1 MFCAFQTGGVPQR
14 GYNMKRNDNKRNDTA
29 FDPAR
34 GVSPGERAGRA
45 VRRHVLMFRGA
56 ILLLLAAYLGGVG
69 CVLYADTQVSS
80 RLRGVFLLA
89 VGTALALR
97 LLLAVWDELTRRR
110 VSRKDLQT
118 RRDYNAY
125 LAHWRKDAASRN
137 AALLAMA
144 KQDLCLGQPEQTLR
158 DLDGV
163 TGGRLTKAQLKTFYF
178 YQAAAARLTGDEGL
192 CADALLRCKGI
203 PLEQPEY
210 LTDTELDTLFRAD
223 TPEAAQQVELA
234 DAVSVWGGAKPRQRP
249 VLLPLWSGFQV
260 GYTAWYYGVAALLP
274 YRYEYRTGFAMLS
287 LVLIFW
293 GWAALALALLYR
305 ADAWLW
311 PRLQR
316 TSQRILVGLTTAL
329 AVLLVLVWLVGYGL
343 LLAAVQEPEEDLGDG
358 LLLVT
363 DQHFLDPDT
372 YTYYQ
377 AHGPFLRSYYG
388 SVDSEEDEEAPS
400 EATESE
406 PQPEASDSAAQP
418 EAASDAGDGE
428 TAEAAAQTPEGEA
441 LLLIAQYLADSGEL
455 DGTDLDA
462 LELRYSAKGSLY
474 AVLWSEPW
482 EEDETVTAR
491 GRLVYDRESANAK
504 CYLFVCYQDYLAAD
518 GSEAKSTSI
527 LEFYAV
533 NKVSGEVIP
542 GDKHSWSDTGSAE
555 YREATGE

>member
-1 MFCAFQTGGVPQR
+1 MNQKNKERKDSAF
-14 GYNMKRNDNKRNDTA
+14 
-29 FDPAR
+29 AR
-34 GVSPGERAGRA
+34 SGAGSPGEQAGRA
-45 VRRHVLMFRGA
+45 VRRHALIFRGA

-69 CVLYADTQVSS
+69 CVLYADTKVSS

-125 LAHWRKDAASRN
+125 LACWRKDAASRN

-144 KQDLCLGQPEQTLR
+144 KQDLCLGQPEQALG
-158 DLDGV
+158 DLD
-163 TGGRLTKAQLKTFYF
+163 TPMPEKLSKAQLKTLFF
-178 YQAAAARLTGDEGL
+178 YQAAAARLTGDERL
-192 CADALLRCKGI
+192 CADAPLRCKGI
-203 PLEQPEY
+203 PLEGPGY

-234 DAVSVWGGAKPRQRP
+234 DAVSVWGGGKPRQRS
-249 VLLPLWSGFQV
+249 VLLPLWGAFQV

-274 YRYEYRTGFAMLS
+274 YRYEYRTGFAVLS

-293 GWAALALALLYR
+293 GWAALALVLLYK

-311 PRLQR
+311 PRLQSI
-316 TSQRILVGLTTAL
+316 SQRILVGLTTAL
-329 AVLLVLVWLVGYGL
+329 AVLLVLVCLVGYGL
-343 LLAAVQEPEEDLGDG
+343 LMAAFQDPEEDIGDG
-358 LLLVT
+358 LLIVT
-363 DQHFLDPDT
+363 DENYLRPERNT

-388 SVDSEEDEEAPS
+388 PVEDEEDEAS
-400 EATESE
+400 SATGSAA
-406 PQPEASDSAAQP
+406 QPEASDSAVQP
-418 EAASDAGDGE
+418 EVESTVDTE
-428 TAEAAAQTPEGEA
+428 EPVSAEAPEEEA
-441 LLLIAQYLADSGEL
+441 LLLIAQYLADGGEL
-455 DGTDLDA
+455 DGTDLGA

-504 CYLFVCYQDYLAAD
+504 CYLFVYYQDYLAAD

-542 GDKHSWSDTGSAE
+542 GDKHSWSDIASEA

>member
-1 MFCAFQTGGVPQR
+1 MRQ
-14 GYNMKRNDNKRNDTA
+14 NDNSFERSGA
-29 FDPAR
+29 S
-34 GVSPGERAGRA
+34 SPGTRAGRA
-45 VRRHVLMFRGA
+45 VRRHALMFRGV

-69 CVLYADTQVSS
+69 YVLYADTKVSS

-110 VSRKDLQT
+110 VTRKDLQT

-125 LAHWRKDAASRN
+125 LARWRKDAASRN

-144 KQDLCLGQPEQTLR
+144 KQDLCLGQPEQALR
-158 DLDGV
+158 DLDA
-163 TGGRLTKAQLKTFYF
+163 LTPEKLNKAQLKTLYF
-178 YQAAAARLTGDEGL
+178 YQAAAARFTGDEGL

-210 LTDTELDTLFRAD
+210 LTETELDTLFRAD
-223 TPEAAQQVELA
+223 TPEAAQQAELA
-234 DAVSVWGGAKPRQRP
+234 DAVSVWGGAAPRQRS
-249 VLLPLWSGFQV
+249 VLLPLWGAFQV

-293 GWAALALALLYR
+293 GWAALALVLLYK

-311 PRLQR
+311 PRLQ
-316 TSQRILVGLTTAL
+316 SGLQRFFVGLTTAL
-329 AVLLVLVWLVGYGL
+329 VVLLVLVCLVGYGL
-343 LLAAVQEPEEDLGDG
+343 LMAAVQDPEEEIGDG
-358 LLLVT
+358 LLIVT
-363 DQHFLDPDT
+363 DEDYLRPEHNT

-388 SVDSEEDEEAPS
+388 PVEDEEDEAS
-400 EATESE
+400 SAADSAA
-406 PQPEASDSAAQP
+406 QPEASDSAAQP
-418 EAASDAGDGE
+418 ETESDAGDGA
-428 TAEAAAQTPEGEA
+428 TAEAAAETPEEEA
-441 LLLIAQYLADSGEL
+441 LLLIAQSLADSGEL
-455 DGTDLDA
+455 DSADLDA
-462 LELRYSAKGSLY
+462 LTLRYSAKGSLY
-474 AVLWSEPW
+474 AVLWSAPW
-482 EEDETVTAR
+482 EEDESVTTR
-491 GRLVYDRESANAK
+491 GRLVYDRESANGK
-504 CYLFVCYQDYLAAD
+504 CYLFVYYQDYLAAD

-533 NKVSGEVIP
+533 NKVSGEVIS
-542 GDKHSWSDTGSAE
+542 GDKHSWSDVASEA

>member
-1 MFCAFQTGGVPQR
+1 MNQKNKERKGSAF
-14 GYNMKRNDNKRNDTA
+14 
-29 FDPAR
+29 AR
-34 GVSPGERAGRA
+34 TRAGSPGERAGWA
-45 VRRHVLMFRGA
+45 VRRHALIFRGA

-69 CVLYADTQVSS
+69 CVLYADTRVSS

-110 VSRKDLQT
+110 VSWKDLQT

-125 LAHWRKDAASRN
+125 LARWRKDAASRN

-144 KQDLCLGQPEQTLR
+144 KQDLCLGQPEQALG
-158 DLDGV
+158 DLDA
-163 TGGRLTKAQLKTFYF
+163 LTPEKLSKAQLKTLFF
-178 YQAAAARLTGDEGL
+178 YQAAAARFTGDEGL

-203 PLEQPEY
+203 PLEGLGY

-234 DAVSVWGGAKPRQRP
+234 DAVSVWGGRKPRQRS
-249 VLLPLWSGFQV
+249 VLLPLWGAFQV

-274 YRYEYRTGFAMLS
+274 YRYEYRTGFTVLS
-287 LVLIFW
+287 LVVIFW
-293 GWAALALALLYR
+293 GWAALALMLLYR
-305 ADAWLW
+305 ADVWLW
-311 PRLQR
+311 PRLQS
-316 TSQRILVGLTTAL
+316 TSQRVLVGLTTAL
-329 AVLLVLVWLVGYGL
+329 AVLLVLVCLVGYGL
-343 LLAAVQEPEEDLGDG
+343 LMAAFQDPEEETEDG
-358 LLLVT
+358 LLIVT
-363 DQHFLDPDT
+363 DENYLRPEHNT

-406 PQPEASDSAAQP
+406 PQAEVSDSAAQP
-418 EAASDAGDGE
+418 ETERAVDTEEPVS
-428 TAEAAAQTPEGEA
+428 AETPEEEA

-455 DGTDLDA
+455 DGTELDA
-462 LELRYSAKGSLY
+462 LALRYSAKGSLY

-504 CYLFVCYQDYLAAD
+504 CYLFVYYQDYLAAD

-542 GDKHSWSDTGSAE
+542 GDRHSWSDVASEA

>member
-1 MFCAFQTGGVPQR
+1 MRQ
-14 GYNMKRNDNKRNDTA
+14 NDNSFERSGA
-29 FDPAR
+29 S
-34 GVSPGERAGRA
+34 SPGTRAGRA
-45 VRRHVLMFRGA
+45 VRRHALLFRGV

-69 CVLYADTQVSS
+69 YVLYADTKVSS

-110 VSRKDLQT
+110 VTRKDLQT

-125 LAHWRKDAASRN
+125 LARWRKDAASRN

-158 DLDGV
+158 DLDA
-163 TGGRLTKAQLKTFYF
+163 LTPEKLSKAQLKTLFF

-203 PLEQPEY
+203 PLEGPGY
-210 LTDTELDTLFRAD
+210 LTDTELDTLLRTD
-223 TPEAAQQVELA
+223 TPQPAQLAELA
-234 DAVSVWGGAKPRQRP
+234 DAVSVWGGIAPRQRSL
-249 VLLPLWSGFQV
+249 LLPLWGAFQV

-274 YRYEYRTGFAMLS
+274 YRYEYRTGFAVLS

-293 GWAALALALLYR
+293 GWAALALVLIYN

-311 PRLQR
+311 PRLQ
-316 TSQRILVGLTTAL
+316 SGLQRLFVGLTTAL
-329 AVLLVLVWLVGYGL
+329 AVLLVLVCLVGYGL
-343 LLAAVQEPEEDLGDG
+343 LMAAFQDPEEDIGDG
-358 LLLVT
+358 LLIVT
-363 DQHFLDPDT
+363 DEDYLRPEHNT

-388 SVDSEEDEEAPS
+388 PVEDEEDEGGETGEDGAS
-400 EATESE
+400 SAADSAA
-406 PQPEASDSAAQP
+406 QPETSDSAAQP
-418 EAASDAGDGE
+418 ETESDAGDGE
-428 TAEAAAQTPEGEA
+428 AEDSAQTGEEEA
-441 LLLIAQYLADSGEL
+441 LLLIAQSLADSGEL
-455 DGTDLDA
+455 DSADLDA
-462 LELRYSAKGSLY
+462 LTLRYSAKGSLY
-474 AVLWSEPW
+474 AVLWSAPW
-482 EEDETVTAR
+482 AEDESVTTR
-491 GRLVYDRESANAK
+491 GRLVYDRESANGK
-504 CYLFVCYQDYLAAD
+504 CYLFVYYQDYLAAD

-533 NKVSGEVIP
+533 NKVSGEVIS
-542 GDKHSWSDTGSAE
+542 GDKHSWSDVASEA

>member
-1 MFCAFQTGGVPQR
+1 MNQKNKERTGSAFAHTRAG
-14 GYNMKRNDNKRNDTA
+14 
-29 FDPAR
+29 
-34 GVSPGERAGRA
+34 SPGERAGRA
-45 VRRHVLMFRGA
+45 VRRHALIFRGA
-56 ILLLLAAYLGGVG
+56 ILFLLAAYLGGVG
-69 CVLYADTQVSS
+69 CVLYADTKVSS

-125 LAHWRKDAASRN
+125 LARWRKDAASRN

-144 KQDLCLGQPEQTLR
+144 KQDLCLGQPEQALR
-158 DLDGV
+158 DLD
-163 TGGRLTKAQLKTFYF
+163 TLTPEKLSKAQLKTLFF

-203 PLEQPEY
+203 PLEGPGY

-234 DAVSVWGGAKPRQRP
+234 DAVSVWGGRTPRQRS
-249 VLLPLWSGFQV
+249 VLLPLWGAFQV

-274 YRYEYRTGFAMLS
+274 YRYEYRTGFAVLS

-293 GWAALALALLYR
+293 GWAALALVLIYK
-305 ADAWLW
+305 ADTWLR
-311 PRLQR
+311 PRLQS

-329 AVLLVLVWLVGYGL
+329 AVLLVLVCLVGYGL
-343 LLAAVQEPEEDLGDG
+343 LMAAFQDPEEDIGDG
-358 LLLVT
+358 LLIVT
-363 DQHFLDPDT
+363 DENYLRPEHNT

-388 SVDSEEDEEAPS
+388 PVEDEEDEAS
-400 EATESE
+400 SATDSAA
-406 PQPEASDSAAQP
+406 QPEASDSAVQP
-418 EAASDAGDGE
+418 EAESAVDTEEPVS
-428 TAEAAAQTPEGEA
+428 AETPEEEA
-441 LLLIAQYLADSGEL
+441 LLLIAQSLANSGEL

-504 CYLFVCYQDYLAAD
+504 CYLFVYYQDYLAAD

-533 NKVSGEVIP
+533 NKLSGEVIP
-542 GDKHSWSDTGSAE
+542 GDKHSWSDVASEA

>member
-1 MFCAFQTGGVPQR
+1 MRQ
-14 GYNMKRNDNKRNDTA
+14 NDNLFERPGT
-29 FDPAR
+29 P
-34 GVSPGERAGRA
+34 SPGQRAGRA
-45 VRRHVLMFRGA
+45 VRRHALLFRGV

-69 CVLYADTQVSS
+69 YVLYADTRVSS
-80 RLRGVFLLA
+80 RFWGVFLLA

-110 VSRKDLQT
+110 VTRKDLQT

-125 LAHWRKDAASRN
+125 LARWRKDAASRN

-144 KQDLCLGQPEQTLR
+144 KQDLCLGQPEQALR
-158 DLDGV
+158 DLDA
-163 TGGRLTKAQLKTFYF
+163 LTPEELNKAQLKTLYF

-203 PLEQPEY
+203 PLAEY
-210 LTDTELDTLFRAD
+210 LTEMELDTLFRAD

-234 DAVSVWGGAKPRQRP
+234 DAVSVWGGEAPRQRS
-249 VLLPLWSGFQV
+249 VLLPLWGAFQV

-274 YRYEYRTGFAMLS
+274 YRYEYRTGFAILS

-293 GWAALALALLYR
+293 GWAALALVLLYR

-311 PRLQR
+311 PRLRSMAQR
-316 TSQRILVGLTTAL
+316 LFVVVTTAL
-329 AVLLVLVWLVGYGL
+329 AVLLVLVCLVGYGL
-343 LLAAVQEPEEDLGDG
+343 LMAAFQDPEEDIGDG
-358 LLLVT
+358 LLIVT
-363 DQHFLDPDT
+363 DENYLRPEHNT

-388 SVDSEEDEEAPS
+388 PVEDEEGG
-400 EATESE
+400 EAGEDGASSAAGSAA
-406 PQPEASDSAAQP
+406 QPEASDSAAQP
-418 EAASDAGDGE
+418 ETESAADAE
-428 TAEAAAQTPEGEA
+428 ESVSAQTGEEEA
-441 LLLIAQYLADSGEL
+441 LLLIAQSLADSGEL
-455 DGTDLDA
+455 DGADLDA
-462 LELRYSAKGSLY
+462 LTLRYSAKGSLY

-482 EEDETVTAR
+482 AEDESVTTR
-491 GRLVYDRESANAK
+491 GRLVYDRESANGK
-504 CYLFVCYQDYLAAD
+504 CYLFVYYQDYLAAD

-542 GDKHSWSDTGSAE
+542 GDKHSWSDVASAE

>member
-1 MFCAFQTGGVPQR
+1 
-14 GYNMKRNDNKRNDTA
+14 MKPNDNKRDDSA
-29 FDPAR
+29 FAR
-34 GVSPGERAGRA
+34 SRTVSPGERAGRA
-45 VRRHVLMFRGA
+45 VRRHALIFRGA
-56 ILLLLAAYLGGVG
+56 ILFLLAAYLGGVG
-69 CVLYADTQVSS
+69 CVLYADTKVSS

-125 LAHWRKDAASRN
+125 LARWRKDAASRN

-144 KQDLCLGQPEQTLR
+144 KQDLCLGQPEQALG
-158 DLDGV
+158 DLDA
-163 TGGRLTKAQLKTFYF
+163 LTPEKLSKAQLKTLFF
-178 YQAAAARLTGDEGL
+178 YQAAAARLTGDEEL

-203 PLEQPEY
+203 PLEEPGY

-234 DAVSVWGGAKPRQRP
+234 DAVSVWGGRTHRQRS
-249 VLLPLWSGFQV
+249 VLLPLWGAFQV

-274 YRYEYRTGFAMLS
+274 YRYEYRTGFAVIS
-287 LVLIFW
+287 LVVIFW
-293 GWAALALALLYR
+293 GWAALALVLIYK
-305 ADAWLW
+305 ADTWLW
-311 PRLQR
+311 PRLQS

-329 AVLLVLVWLVGYGL
+329 AVLLVLVCLVGYGL
-343 LLAAVQEPEEDLGDG
+343 LMATFQDPEEDIGDG
-358 LLLVT
+358 LLIVT
-363 DQHFLDPDT
+363 DENYLRPEHNT

-388 SVDSEEDEEAPS
+388 PVEDEEDEAS
-400 EATESE
+400 SATGSAA
-406 PQPEASDSAAQP
+406 QPEASDSAAQP
-418 EAASDAGDGE
+418 ETESAVDTEEPVS
-428 TAEAAAQTPEGEA
+428 AETPEEEA

-504 CYLFVCYQDYLAAD
+504 CYLFVYYQDYLAAD

-542 GDKHSWSDTGSAE
+542 GDKHSWSDIASEAH
-555 YREATGE
+555 REATGE

>member
-1 MFCAFQTGGVPQR
+1 
-14 GYNMKRNDNKRNDTA
+14 MKPNDNKRDDGAFARSRTA
-29 FDPAR
+29 
-34 GVSPGERAGRA
+34 SPGERAGRA
-45 VRRHVLMFRGA
+45 VRRHTLIFRGA
-56 ILLLLAAYLGGVG
+56 ILLLLAAYLGSVG
-69 CVLYADTQVSS
+69 CVLYADTKVSS

-118 RRDYNAY
+118 RRGYNAY
-125 LAHWRKDAASRN
+125 LARWRKDAASRN

-144 KQDLCLGQPEQTLR
+144 KQDLCLGQPEQVLG
-158 DLDGV
+158 DLDA
-163 TGGRLTKAQLKTFYF
+163 LMPEKLSKAQLKTLFF

-203 PLEQPEY
+203 PLEGPGY

-234 DAVSVWGGAKPRQRP
+234 DAVSVWGGRTPRQRS
-249 VLLPLWSGFQV
+249 VLLPLWGAFQV

-274 YRYEYRTGFAMLS
+274 YCYEYRTGFAVLS
-287 LVLIFW
+287 LVVIFW
-293 GWAALALALLYR
+293 GWAALALVLLYR

-311 PRLQR
+311 PRLQS
-316 TSQRILVGLTTAL
+316 TSQRVLVGLTTAL
-329 AVLLVLVWLVGYGL
+329 AVLLVLVCLVGYGL
-343 LLAAVQEPEEDLGDG
+343 LMAAFQDPEEDIGDG

-363 DQHFLDPDT
+363 DENYLWPEHNT

-388 SVDSEEDEEAPS
+388 PVEDEEDEAS
-400 EATESE
+400 SAMDSAA
-406 PQPEASDSAAQP
+406 QPEASDSAVQP
-418 EAASDAGDGE
+418 EAESTVDTE
-428 TAEAAAQTPEGEA
+428 EPVSAETPEEEA

-455 DGTDLDA
+455 DGTELDA

-504 CYLFVCYQDYLAAD
+504 CYLFVYYQDYLAAD

-542 GDKHSWSDTGSAE
+542 GNKHRWSDIASEA

>member
-1 MFCAFQTGGVPQR
+1 
-14 GYNMKRNDNKRNDTA
+14 MKPNDNKRVDSAFARSRTA
-29 FDPAR
+29 
-34 GVSPGERAGRA
+34 SPGERAGRA
-45 VRRHVLMFRGA
+45 VRRHALIFRGT

-69 CVLYADTQVSS
+69 CVLYADTKVSS

-97 LLLAVWDELTRRR
+97 LLLAAWDELTRRR
-110 VSRKDLQT
+110 VSRKELQA

-125 LAHWRKDAASRN
+125 LARWRKDAASRN

-144 KQDLCLGQPEQTLR
+144 KQDLCLGQPEQALR
-158 DLDGV
+158 DLDA
-163 TGGRLTKAQLKTFYF
+163 LTPEKLSKAQLKTLSF

-203 PLEQPEY
+203 PLEGSGY

-234 DAVSVWGGAKPRQRP
+234 DAVSVWGGRTPRQRS
-249 VLLPLWSGFQV
+249 VLLPLWGAFQV

-274 YRYEYRTGFAMLS
+274 YRYEYRTGFAVLS

-293 GWAALALALLYR
+293 GWAALALVLLYR

-311 PRLQR
+311 PRLQS
-316 TSQRILVGLTTAL
+316 TSQRVLVGLTTAL
-329 AVLLVLVWLVGYGL
+329 AVLLVLVCLVGYGL
-343 LLAAVQEPEEDLGDG
+343 LMAAFQDPEEDIGDG
-358 LLLVT
+358 LLIVT
-363 DQHFLDPDT
+363 DENYLRPEHNT

-388 SVDSEEDEEAPS
+388 PVEDEEDEAS
-400 EATESE
+400 SAMDSAA
-406 PQPEASDSAAQP
+406 QPEASDSAAQP
-418 EAASDAGDGE
+418 ETESAVDTEELVS
-428 TAEAAAQTPEGEA
+428 AETPEEEA
-441 LLLIAQYLADSGEL
+441 LLLIAQSLADSGEL

-504 CYLFVCYQDYLAAD
+504 CYLFVYYQDYLAAD

-542 GDKHSWSDTGSAE
+542 GNKHSWSDIASEA